1 MSRLIVNINPKILKW
16 ARTESGY
23 SVKEISQKISSD
35 NYERWENE
43 GKNIPFGKLKRLASY
58 YKRQIAVFFLEN
70 VPEKS
75 KKPKDFRNLSPAKS
89 QLSKKTLL
97 ALRRTNRFQKFAHEI
112 EGEAYWKNKYS
123 WLEELKNISN
133 EQNNLADWLR
143 SKLEVSID
151 EQIQWKSSNETYR
164 NWRNIIEEKLGILVF
179 QFPMSMD
186 EIQGF
191 CVTDKIPYSIVT
203 NSSHS
208 YYGRVF
214 TLFHELGHILR
225 HTSGMCLMDFT
236 NTQTKI
242 EEEFECN
249 SFAAEFL
256 IPSNTIIE
264 TKNLS
269 DIKKY
274 SNILGVSREVYLR
287 RMKDLKHINDLSFF
301 SLLEDIKSTYKEKKK
316 QVKVIIKPEVKSRAQ
331 RGNTFYNLVFDALDK
346 KKINYSDASSALG
359 LRINRLV
366 NEFE

>member
-1 MSRLIVNINPKILKW
+1 MSRLIVNINPEILKW
-16 ARTESGY
+16 ARIESGY

-35 NYERWENE
+35 DYERWEND
-43 GKNIPFGKLKRLASY
+43 GKNIPFGKLKRLATS
-58 YKRQIAVFFLEN
+58 YKRQIAVFFLKT

-75 KKPKDFRNLSPAKS
+75 KKPKDFRNLSPEKS

-97 ALRRTNRFQKFAHEI
+97 ALRRTNRFQILAHEI
-112 EGEAYWKNKYS
+112 EGESYWKNKYS
-123 WLEELKNISN
+123 WLDEIKNIN
-133 EQNNLADWLR
+133 DEQNLAHWLR
-143 SKLEVSID
+143 SKLEISID

-179 QFPMSMD
+179 QFSMPMN

-191 CVTDKIPYSIVT
+191 CMTDTIPYSIVT
-203 NSSHS
+203 NSIHS

-249 SFAAEFL
+249 NFAAEFL
-256 IPSNTIIE
+256 IPSNAIIQ

-269 DIKKY
+269 EIKKY
-274 SNILGVSREVYLR
+274 SNMLGVSREVYLR
-287 RMKDLKHINDLSFF
+287 RMKDLKQINDLSFF

-316 QVKVIIKPEVKSRAQ
+316 QDKVIIKPEIKSRAQ
-331 RGNTFYNLVFDALDK
+331 RGTTFYNLVFDALDK

-359 LRINRLV
+359 LRINRLI
-366 NEFE
+366 NESK